1 MTREDQI
8 LSNHYLILS
17 LLGHIIKHLPKEKNI
32 VPYSRVELLSA
43 IHKNQQG
50 TAEHMELKE

>member
-8 LSNHYLILS
+8 LSNHYLILG
-17 LLGHIIKHLPKEKNI
+17 LLTHITKSLPKEKNT
-32 VPYSRVELLSA
+32 VSFSRSELLQA
-43 IHKNQQG
+43 IYRNQQG